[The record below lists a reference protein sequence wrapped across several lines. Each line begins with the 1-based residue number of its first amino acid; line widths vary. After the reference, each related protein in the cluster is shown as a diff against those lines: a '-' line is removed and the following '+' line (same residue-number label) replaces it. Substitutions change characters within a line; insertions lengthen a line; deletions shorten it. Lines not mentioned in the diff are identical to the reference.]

1 MKFTKKS
8 FKTTLPDFS
17 SNLQFNQLIGEVKI
31 LRDKYGIPH
40 IQAENVNDAFF
51 GQGFATAQDRLWHM
65 DYDLSL
71 IHI

>member
-51 GQGFATAQDRLWHM
+51 
-65 DYDLSL
+65 
-71 IHI
+71 